1 MHDDAGRRRR
11 RRIVLLNLARSA
23 SLPDLQPLADV
34 PDPVRELCVDDD
46 YVASLG
52 PGPVPVLCV
61 EDSARRPLRE
71 QPISGP
77 MLRLGRGPDNDLR
90 LNHER
95 IQPRQLVLLR
105 LPGGVFYFKASPDAE
120 VLGLKEPV
128 ESSWYTSALC
138 LRTGPFRLR
147 LNGVRKGA
155 PNFDPLAVSPILTAE
170 LPRLELKFLG
180 STVPS
185 RSWMVTRHLTLIG
198 RSPICRIR
206 LDHGRILPVQAA
218 IVRHGGRC
226 WLINFGSPE
235 QICCNDEPTASA
247 LLDIGD
253 TIRLGDFRMEVQTA
267 AEWPDPAVT
276 PAAPS
281 STSAAPSADLE
292 GLLRQFAAQH
302 QRILETQQAAL
313 DELSRLACATTDPV
327 ELRGILEKI
336 QASYAA
342 LGRGQSE
349 MQARLQ
355 TQLKRPAE

>member
-1 MHDDAGRRRR
+1 MHDDAGHRRR
-11 RRIVLLNLARSA
+11 RRILLLHIARST
-23 SLPDLQPLADV
+23 SLPELPSPADV
-34 PDPVRELCVDDD
+34 PAPAPELCVDDD

-52 PGPVPVLCV
+52 PGPVPVLLI
-61 EDSARRPLRE
+61 EDTARRPLRE

-77 MLRLGRGPDNDLR
+77 ILRLGRGPDNDLR

-95 IQPRQLVLLR
+95 IQSRQLVLLR
-105 LPGGVFYFKASPDAE
+105 LPGGVFYIKASPEAE
-120 VLGLKEPV
+120 VLGPKEPV
-128 ESSWYTSALC
+128 ESGWYTSTLC

-155 PNFDPLAVSPILTAE
+155 PNFDPLAVSPVLTAE

-180 STVPS
+180 STVPN
-185 RSWMVTRHLTLIG
+185 RPWMVTRPLTLIG
-198 RSPICRIR
+198 RSPVCRIR

-226 WLINFGSPE
+226 WLINFGAPE
-235 QICCNDEPTASA
+235 QVCCNDEPTASA
-247 LLDIGD
+247 LLDVGD
-253 TIRLGDFRMEVQTA
+253 TIRLGDFRMEVHAA
-267 AEWPDPAVT
+267 AEWPEPAAT
-276 PAAPS
+276 PAAPPP
-281 STSAAPSADLE
+281 TAAAPPADLE
-292 GLLRQFAAQH
+292 GLLRQFADQH
-302 QRILETQQAAL
+302 QKILETQQAAL
-313 DELSRLACATTDPV
+313 DELSRLAGATTDPA

-355 TQLKRPAE
+355 MQLKRPAE